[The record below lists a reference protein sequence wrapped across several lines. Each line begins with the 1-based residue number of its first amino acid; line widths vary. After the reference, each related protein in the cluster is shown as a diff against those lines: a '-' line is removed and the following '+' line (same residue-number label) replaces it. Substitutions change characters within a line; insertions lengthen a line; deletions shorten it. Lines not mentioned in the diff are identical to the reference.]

1 MTYTS
6 PGLVEAL
13 NSAETEAQAR
23 GRISM
28 LHVIQRGGNVG
39 MSDDQLAREYAA
51 QRRFYAALDEFCAA
65 VRNVNEQ
72 SSVTAISISAVEDFI
87 HDEITDEKTW
97 DERIRDA
104 RRI

>member
-1 MTYTS
+1 M
-6 PGLVEAL
+6 
-13 NSAETEAQAR
+13 N
-23 GRISM
+23 M
-28 LHVIQRGGNVG
+28 LQVITRASNPG
-39 MSDDQLAREYAA
+39 MSDDQLVREYAA

-72 SSVTAISISAVEDFI
+72 SSVVAISISAVEDFI
-87 HDEITDEKTW
+87 HDEIADEKTW